1 MEISGIQTVN
11 QKIHDYLDH
20 VFEDYSGRITCPMN
34 IENYDEWFTQD
45 FLPTCITRWYVS
57 SSYDIN
63 NIYTIEQFFCNNVVV
78 YSEILQ
84 LLREHFDTYNK
95 TMNMD
100 KFDPK
105 NVMSCYTCIYVCNN
119 LDYFLEKY
127 RSEFDFENDVS
138 NDRSETSDIV
148 SIDLFQST
156 EPTIE
161 DNEDNNIPI
170 QPLMFVNVIGYDNTD
185 EEDDT
190 DEEDNS
196 ENTINDNQNLPELIN
211 YIDDDS
217 DTGSLLEVIDDRD
230 EEYGFFET
238 GIFVTE
244 NEFIEKNKNV
254 ECIICWD
261 VVMNHENSMK
271 WNNCNHFS
279 CITCHD
285 MCMLKKLYK
294 CPFCRV

>member
-1 MEISGIQTVN
+1 MEISGIQSVN
-11 QKIHDYLDH
+11 QKIHDYVDH
-20 VFEDYSGRITCPMN
+20 IFEDYTGNISCPLN
-34 IENYDEWFTQD
+34 NENYHEWFTQD

-63 NIYTIEQFFCNNVVV
+63 NIYTIEQFFCDNVDV

-84 LLREHFDTYNK
+84 LLIEHFDTYNK

-105 NVMSCYTCIYVCNN
+105 NVMSSYTCIYVCNN
-119 LDYFLEKY
+119 VDYFLEKY
-127 RSEFDFENDVS
+127 RSGFDFENDAS

-156 EPTIE
+156 ETTME
-161 DNEDNNIPI
+161 DNDANNIPPI
-170 QPLMFVNVIGYDNTD
+170 QPPMFVNDIGYDNTD
-185 EEDDT
+185 EED
-190 DEEDNS
+190 NN
-196 ENTINDNQNLPELIN
+196 ENTPNDNHPLHHLIN
-211 YIDDDS
+211 YIDDDDS
-217 DTGSLLEVIDDRD
+217 DTWSLPELID

-244 NEFIEKNKNV
+244 TEFLEKNKNV

-261 VVMNHENSMK
+261 IVMNHGNSMK

-285 MCMLKKLYK
+285 MCMLKNLYK
-294 CPFCRV
+294 CPFCRL